1 MKEVPNSL
9 VNLVIVHTT
18 NVKHI
23 TITRQ
28 TIDLQDHPVEL
39 TADMI

>member
-23 TITRQ
+23 TITSQ
-28 TIDLQDHPVEL
+28 TIDLQDHLVEL
-39 TADMI
+39 TADMV